1 MSRFS
6 NALRFAGGIQIE
18 TWLKNHFTTKKAKDN
33 GKEVPGIGPFN
44 STLLVIHDRSDLN
57 TQYSSLYNQG
67 TPTPTGKIYGFEKAE
82 DEFTWIHL
90 GKYAKDHRLS
100 RVFCLPLI
108 ASVEDCSDLWV
119 WILDCSANFVSGR
132 MGNNTHSA
140 THIATAYLSTLS
152 IICYQLAESL
162 APAIGIDNQE
172 ETCHSEILTTEL
184 KSIEASLVTPDL
196 LTGDAERHMLCDALE
211 WITHSLRVL
220 AEYSPDI
227 RAILQ
232 TMSMAYNTPD
242 TLQSLI
248 ATYILNRE
256 AEEGMVG
263 HWIYLSYRRYLSR
276 STDSSF
282 ITNFPIGLTALM
294 VVAPH
299 ILDPVLLFLR
309 DEDEKKGN
317 WAENVEDLINAL
329 DQTLRDVS
337 MKFESG
343 EIVTECDLRLNLLES
358 FNNVSMLVE
367 DTTIRK
373 IFEAVENDRSFDSVI
388 RPVRPDWTIEATSMI
403 NGRSSQ
409 NKPHFMTSKDCPDDS
424 SVRVIGSDSSNWSA
438 ICLRPGIKL
447 RVKIKTLGCR
457 ARIGNTRGEARVQ
470 NVRFG
475 STFDPHR
482 MDIMRGQKGVS
493 VSGQVY
499 HPQMKRFKP
508 HIQPQKIDQDG
519 VWIVTCD
526 SDGLVVTCND
536 QIVLADSDPYIPV
549 DESGEPLTPRY
560 TNSDRY
566 GMIAFKNCYLDLEYM
581 SCDQ

>member
-6 NALRFAGGIQIE
+6 DSLSFTGGIQVE
-18 TWLKNHFTTKKAKDN
+18 TWFKNHFTTKDAKDG
-33 GKEVPGIGPFN
+33 GKEIPGIGPFN
-44 STLLVIHDRSDLN
+44 STLLVIHNRRDLN
-57 TQYSSLYNQG
+57 TQYSSLYDQG

-82 DEFTWIHL
+82 DEFTRIFR
-90 GKYAKDHRLS
+90 GEYSKDHRLS

-119 WILDCSANFVSGR
+119 WISDCSANFVSGR

-162 APAIGIDNQE
+162 APAIGVQE
-172 ETCHSEILTTEL
+172 ETRHSEILTTEL

-220 AEYSPDI
+220 TEYSPDI
-227 RAILQ
+227 WAILQ
-232 TMSMAYNTPD
+232 TMSLAYNTPD
-242 TLQSLI
+242 TLQSLN

-263 HWIYLSYRRYLSR
+263 HWIYLSYRRYFLR
-276 STDSSF
+276 SMDSSF
-282 ITNFPIGLTALM
+282 ITNFPVGLTALM

-309 DEDEKKGN
+309 DDDEKKGN

-343 EIVTECDLRLNLLES
+343 EIVTEYDLRLNMLES
-358 FNNVSMLVE
+358 FNKVSMLVE

-373 IFEAVENDRSFDSVI
+373 ICEAVENDRSFDSVI

-447 RVKIKTLGCR
+447 RVKINTLGCR
-457 ARIGNTRGEARVQ
+457 ARIGNTRGGARVQ

-499 HPQMKRFKP
+499 HPLMDRFKP
-508 HIQPQKIDQDG
+508 HIQPQKINQDG

-536 QIVLADSDPYIPV
+536 QIVLADCDPYIPV

-560 TNSDRY
+560 ANSDRY
-566 GMIAFKNCYLDLEYM
+566 GMIAFKNCYLDLECM
-581 SCDQ
+581 SCDK